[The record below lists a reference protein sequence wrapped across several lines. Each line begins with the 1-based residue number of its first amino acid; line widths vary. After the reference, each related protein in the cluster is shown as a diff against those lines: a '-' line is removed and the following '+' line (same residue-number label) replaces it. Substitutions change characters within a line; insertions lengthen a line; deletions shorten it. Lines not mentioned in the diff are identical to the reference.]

1 MSTNTRL
8 WCNEVG
14 LGPFFIT
21 NPVRRI
27 VSFRRRKG
35 LTLSS
40 STILTPTSGEVER
53 ELSLSPLFV
62 FALLAHGF
70 NGLSHDER
78 RCDESFILLAIGDF
92 FVRLGLGGVIP
103 LVESDSSGI
112 APSCGGCFFS
122 GDTTATA
129 SAACLD
135 AASAAASASADSI

>member
-1 MSTNTRL
+1 
-8 WCNEVG
+8 VG

-27 VSFRRRKG
+27 VSFRRKKG
-35 LTLSS
+35 FTLSS
-40 STILTPTSGEVER
+40 STVLTSTSRDVGR
-53 ELSLSPLFV
+53 ELGLSPPFV
-62 FALLAHGF
+62 SLRVALLAHGF
-70 NGLSHDER
+70 NGFSHDER
-78 RCDESFILLAIGDF
+78 RESLILLTVGDF

-112 APSCGGCFFS
+112 ARSCGGCFS

-135 AASAAASASADSI
+135 AASDAASASADSIWP